1 MITQNI
7 ENSTELNT
15 NYVCSLIEER
25 LLSFCNDNYYQT
37 TLEASLQN
45 HFRSGG
51 ERIRARLSYQFS
63 KSLGL
68 SVADS
73 ITIGCISELFHN
85 ASLVH
90 DDLQDLDEER
100 RGCETIW
107 KKYGSD
113 AAICL
118 GDFLISAAYSC
129 FGDLNENTNI
139 SKLIKYTHGQIAE
152 VIHGQITDLNQ
163 DKNQSLKNIQAYEN
177 IVARKTGPLFSMT
190 LALPLLATNRNN
202 CIATADEVFKNFALS
217 YQIMDDIKDFKK
229 DQAKIGV
236 KSGVNIITLLQKNN
250 VLYPVH
256 VASQKSIKH
265 LKQSLEASY
274 RLPLTCQNI
283 IKNEINNIKSLILN
297 RL

>member
-1 MITQNI
+1 MFYKFIKTNKLLTQNI
-7 ENSTELNT
+7 KNSTELNT

-37 TLEASLQN
+37 ILEASLQN

-100 RGCETIW
+100 RGCDTIW

-129 FGDLNENTNI
+129 FGDLNENTNV

-163 DKNQSLKNIQAYEN
+163 DKNQSLKNILAYEN

-217 YQIMDDIKDFKK
+217 YQIMDDIIDFKK

-236 KSGVNIITLLQKNN
+236 KSGVNIISLLQ
-250 VLYPVH
+250 
-256 VASQKSIKH
+256 
-265 LKQSLEASY
+265 
-274 RLPLTCQNI
+274 
-283 IKNEINNIKSLILN
+283 IN
-297 RL
+297 

>member
-1 MITQNI
+1 MLTQNI

-37 TLEASLQN
+37 ILEASLQN

-129 FGDLNENTNI
+129 FGDLSENTNT

-163 DKNQSLKNIQAYEN
+163 DKNQSLKNILAYEN

-256 VASQKSIKH
+256 VASQKSLKH
-265 LKQSLEASY
+265 LNQSLEASS

-297 RL
+297 R

>member
-1 MITQNI
+1 LLTQNI

-15 NYVCSLIEER
+15 NYVCNLIEER

-37 TLEASLQN
+37 ILEASLQN

-68 SVADS
+68 SFADS

-129 FGDLNENTNI
+129 FGDLSENTNT
-139 SKLIKYTHGQIAE
+139 SKLIKYTHEQIAE

-163 DKNQSLKNIQAYEN
+163 DKNQSLKNILAYEN

-202 CIATADEVFKNFALS
+202 YVATADEVFKNFALS
-217 YQIMDDIKDFKK
+217 YQIIDDIKDFKK

-236 KSGVNIITLLQKNN
+236 KSGVNIITLLQKNK
-250 VLYPVH
+250 VSHPVQ
-256 VASQKSIKH
+256 VACQKSLKH
-265 LKQSLEASY
+265 LNQSLEASS

-297 RL
+297 R

>member
-1 MITQNI
+1 MLTQNI
-7 ENSTELNT
+7 EVTTELQI
-15 NYVCSLIEER
+15 NYACSLIEER

-51 ERIRARLSYQFS
+51 ERIRAKLSYQFS

-100 RGCETIW
+100 RGSETIW

-139 SKLIKYTHGQIAE
+139 SKLIKYTHRQIAE

-163 DKNQSLKNIQAYEN
+163 DKNQSLKNILAYEN

-190 LALPLLATNRNN
+190 LALPLLAKNRDN
-202 CIATADEVFKNFALS
+202 CVEIAEEVFKNFALS
-217 YQIMDDIKDFKK
+217 YQIIDDIKDFKK

-236 KSGVNIITLLQKNN
+236 KSGVNIITLLQQNN
-250 VLYPVH
+250 VLYPVQ
-256 VASQKSIKH
+256 VASQKSLKH
-265 LKQSLEASY
+265 LKQSLEASS

-283 IKNEINNIKSLILN
+283 IKHEINNIKSLILN
-297 RL
+297 R